1 MKKTIYLISL
11 FIVLLGYSSCNND
24 NESLGLDIPREPKQ
38 NEIKLI
44 YNSTAENPEAMFY
57 ISGDDFRIDWGDGK
71 ISTAKDLSKNNLFKH
86 LYSKSREYIITI
98 STNGS
103 IDYFK
108 NFSADNI
115 YEYQEEKVS
124 DFESISIGQSV
135 KIDKLYLQANGVKKV
150 DINDQ
155 ENVSE
160 TYILLGDQSWDLSMI
175 SASNLLI
182 YAPHNLNLDIKNIN
196 VKRILLNIKN
206 TLNLFAISESPSME
220 TIEVATNYP
229 DTGTI
234 TELSITNL
242 NSLKHLRIY
251 SIKGDKAN
259 LTELPRLESTKLT
272 NFHYKT
278 LDMNASHY
286 TSPRNMTFQAEKI
299 SITKV
304 INLHPALTEISIK
317 NNQFDAEND
326 IKELDLRP
334 CSKLKSLE
342 IRHLKTLS
350 TIAFSEQNQNLEEV
364 ILNQVPK
371 LKSLDASKLVNLK
384 RLQVLQAPVFS
395 TAIFSEENLYLAYL
409 NFESTSFSATDYI
422 ELVNSLPK
430 SHIPNIP
437 TVNRRRF
444 YVIGNTPSLEDNKE
458 VLNAIETLDK
468 FYSVL
473 ISDK

>member
-11 FIVLLGYSSCNND
+11 FIVLLGYSSCNNSD
-24 NESLGLDIPREPKQ
+24 EYLGMDIPREPKQ

-44 YNSTAENPEAMFY
+44 YNATAENPEVMFY

-71 ISTAKDLSKNNLFKH
+71 ISTAKDLSKSNLVKH
-86 LYSKSREYIITI
+86 VYSKSREYIITI
-98 STNGS
+98 ITNEY
-103 IDYFK
+103 IDYLK
-108 NFSADNI
+108 NFSAYNI

-124 DFESISIGQSV
+124 VFESISIGQN
-135 KIDKLYLQANGVKKV
+135 IQIGKLYLQANGVKRV
-150 DINDQ
+150 NINDQ
-155 ENVSE
+155 KNVNE
-160 TYILLGDQSWDLSMI
+160 TYVLLGDENWDLSMI

-182 YAPHNLNLDIKNIN
+182 YAPYNLNLDIKHIN
-196 VKRILLNIKN
+196 VKRISLNIKN
-206 TLNLFAISESPSME
+206 TLNLYAISESPSLE
-220 TIEVATNYP
+220 IVEIATNYP

-234 TELSITNL
+234 EELSITNL
-242 NSLKHLRIY
+242 NSLKHLHLY
-251 SIKGDKAN
+251 SIKGDKAI

-278 LDMNASHY
+278 LDMSTSHFAS
-286 TSPRNMTFQAEKI
+286 PLDMTFKAEKI
-299 SITKV
+299 SITKA

-317 NNQFDAEND
+317 NNQFDEVND
-326 IKELDLRP
+326 IKDLDLST

-342 IRHLKTLS
+342 LRHLKALS
-350 TIAFSEQNQNLEEV
+350 TVAFSEQNKNLEEV

-395 TAIFSEENLYLAYL
+395 AATFSAENLYLEYL
-409 NFESTSFSATDYI
+409 NFGGTSFSVTDYI
-422 ELVNSLPK
+422 EMVNSLPK

-444 YVIGNTPSLEDNKE
+444 YVVGNTPSLKDNKE
-458 VLNAIETLDK
+458 ILNAIKTLDK